1 MKARTRKGLDHDPC
15 RPIQLDLSCM
25 MDGELGP
32 AAVRRVLVHME
43 VCPKCREFFNQLRR
57 QVKAHQDPWG
67 FMERGIGRSSSTRG
81 PVRSGGK
88 EKQLHLAQIFYELGK
103 AYVLLSV
110 SPGFRREVAV
120 EPVPVPDQE
129 DPGAELVERF
139 VGGAVRRRE
148 GGRRWVMAQA
158 LLEERLESPEG
169 NLAKGT
175 QLLEEALDIMPRF
188 FEARIYLGHAKN
200 LGGDL
205 EGSCEEF
212 RRVLRASRSL
222 PIRGFALENL
232 GNVYLQMGCFEDAAR
247 CFRRVV
253 YGEVLSKEPR
263 FFTSWFNL
271 GLAYAL
277 MGRFEESKECFREL
291 YDGFPEKRKS
301 VGEMF
306 AGHRALGR
314 VLEENPRFAGELR
327 RAFPE
332 FFSSEVKP

>member
-1 MKARTRKGLDHDPC
+1 MKARTQKGLDHDPC
-15 RPIQLDLSCM
+15 RPIQVDLSCM

-43 VCPKCREFFNQLRR
+43 VCPKCRDFFAQLRR

-67 FMERGIGRSSSTRG
+67 FMERGLGRSPARA
-81 PVRSGGK
+81 PRKSGGK

-110 SPGFRREVAV
+110 SPGFRREIAV
-120 EPVPVPDQE
+120 EPVPVPDHG
-129 DPGAELVERF
+129 DPEAEFLEKVL
-139 VGGAVRRRE
+139 GGVTR
-148 GGRRWVMAQA
+148 GGREDRWVPARSV
-158 LLEERLESPEG
+158 LEKTLESEESKEE

-205 EGSCEEF
+205 EGACDEF
-212 RRVLRASRSL
+212 RKVLRASRSL

-232 GNVYLQMGCFEDAAR
+232 GNVYLQMRCYEEAAR

-253 YGEVLSKEPR
+253 LGDVLSRDPR
-263 FFTSWFNL
+263 FATSWFNL
-271 GLAYAL
+271 GLSYAFL
-277 MGRFEESKECFREL
+277 GRFQESLECFRNL
-291 YDGFPEKRKS
+291 YEGFPEKRKAA
-301 VGEMF
+301 GEML
-306 AGHRALGR
+306 AGHKGLGEI
-314 VLEENPRFAGELR
+314 LKKNPAFAGELR
-327 RAFPE
+327 RSFPE
-332 FFSSEVKP
+332 FF

>member
-1 MKARTRKGLDHDPC
+1 MKARAQKGLDHDPC

-43 VCPKCREFFNQLRR
+43 VCPKCRDFFAQLRR

-67 FMERGIGRSSSTRG
+67 FMERGLGRSPARA
-81 PVRSGGK
+81 PQKNGGK

-110 SPGFRREVAV
+110 SPGFRREIDV
-120 EPVPVPDQE
+120 EPVPVPDRG
-129 DPGAELVERF
+129 DPEAEFLEKVLDGVTR
-139 VGGAVRRRE
+139 
-148 GGRRWVMAQA
+148 GRGRGRWVMARSV
-158 LLEERLESPEG
+158 LEERLESEEA

-205 EGSCEEF
+205 EGACDEF
-212 RRVLRASRSL
+212 RKVLRASRSL

-232 GNVYLQMGCFEDAAR
+232 GNVYLQMGCYEEAAR

-253 YGEVLSKEPR
+253 FGDVLSRDPR

-271 GLAYAL
+271 GLSYAHL
-277 MGRFEESKECFREL
+277 GRFQESLECFGNL
-291 YDGFPEKRKS
+291 YEGFPEKRKDA
-301 VGEMF
+301 GEML
-306 AGHRALGR
+306 ASREGLREILKK
-314 VLEENPRFAGELR
+314 NPGFAGELR
-327 RAFPE
+327 RSFPE
-332 FFSSEVKP
+332 FFRTR

>member
-1 MKARTRKGLDHDPC
+1 MKARTGKDLDHDPC

-43 VCPKCREFFNQLRR
+43 VCPKCRDFFAHLRR

-67 FMERGIGRSSSTRG
+67 FMERGLGRSPSRA
-81 PVRSGGK
+81 PLKSGEK

-120 EPVPVPDQE
+120 EPVPVPDE
-129 DPGAELVERF
+129 GDPEAQFLEKVL
-139 VGGAVRRRE
+139 GGVRR
-148 GGRRWVMAQA
+148 GRRSDRWVMAQA
-158 LLEERLESPEG
+158 VLEEQLKSEEG

-205 EGSCEEF
+205 EGACDEF
-212 RRVLRASRSL
+212 RRVLRAAKSL

-232 GNVYLQMGCFEDAAR
+232 GNVYLQMRCYEDAAR
-247 CFRRVV
+247 CFRRIV
-253 YGEVLSKEPR
+253 YGDVLSRDSR

-271 GLAYAL
+271 GLSYAL
-277 MGRFEESKECFREL
+277 LGRFEESLECFRNL
-291 YDGFPEKRKS
+291 HDGFPEKRKEA
-301 VGEMF
+301 GEML
-306 AGHRALGR
+306 AGHKSLGR
-314 VLEENPRFAGELR
+314 VLKENPAFAGALR
-327 RAFPE
+327 RSAPE
-332 FFSSEVKP
+332 FFAAR